1 VSQFCSFRPYNASN
15 FSYSIIALGAA
26 IGLNIV
32 LGIVLLLQVGYHFGT
47 SRRAHLVLKCLVN
60 SLATFEV
67 AQTGMHFSVHLCT
80 YPSFRA
86 LTHLLAS
93 SGSGIH
99 WIYGAERL
107 SYVIL
112 SWGFAAFA
120 HLPIFLP
127 RTETRP
133 FVGVYSMIRL
143 LNLPAST
150 AAYGSSLQLPSTIL
164 TSDLSFSILSKSPQ
178 RSFRIST

>member
-1 VSQFCSFRPYNASN
+1 MSQFCSFRPYNASN

-107 SYVIL
+107 SYVIPL
-112 SWGFAAFA
+112 LGFCCVCSSSHFPSPHRVA
-120 HLPIFLP
+120 
-127 RTETRP
+127 
-133 FVGVYSMIRL
+133 SIRGRVL
-143 LNLPAST
+143 DDPSLEP
-150 AAYGSSLQLPSTIL
+150 SSV
-164 TSDLSFSILSKSPQ
+164 
-178 RSFRIST
+178 